1 MSAAI
6 TPQDSVLFG
15 KFYPLHRGHVLLI
28 QRALEQTSGKVYVT
42 VCGNLR
48 RDLKLFFDSALP
60 VFPDVNLRKAWIEA
74 EFAPAIAAGKLQ
86 VVILYEENIPSYP
99 NGWQEWANIV
109 RKQWSKLGIHPTR
122 VFTSEP
128 QDAEPYKTYLDL
140 ETTFVD
146 IARVNVHISGT
157 ELRRSF
163 GPNFLSCAPSVA
175 SFYSKNFY
183 ISSQPTNTSFINS
196 HDLPGAVE
204 MQLQMHTIA
213 NHQGLGYQ
221 QVLAPEFAL
230 QASYTANNTAEAN
243 ATLVNQDNTVPSV
256 TLSTTASEATQAIE
270 QADWSHVSYH
280 SHLTWADVARNM
292 RTQLDMDFNYIH
304 APEAEYPPVMLFNP
318 RITLLP
324 QLQLQGSAA
333 PSDLAYVQAELNNH
347 NKGVQLTNPEYMTYP
362 QQLNAHLRS
371 CPTRSPN
378 MIGVDGHA
386 SATVTPAQANPNL
399 LAVFALAN
407 HYVEQAMNTMP
418 SCISAM
424 LGTDEYEAFIDEMY
438 HRIYPE

>member
-1 MSAAI
+1 MSSA
-6 TPQDSVLFG
+6 TSQQDSVLFG

-60 VFPDVNLRKAWIEA
+60 VFPDVNLRKAWIES
-74 EFAPAIAAGKLQ
+74 EFAPAIAMGKLQ

-99 NGWQEWANIV
+99 NGWKEWANIV
-109 RKQWSKLGIHPTR
+109 RKQWNKLGINPTR

-163 GPNFLSCAPSVA
+163 GPNILSCAPSVA
-175 SFYSKNFY
+175 SYYGKNFY
-183 ISSQPTNTSFINS
+183 ISESAPYSSFVSS
-196 HDLPGAVE
+196 HELPALVE
-204 MQLQMHTIA
+204 MHLQQQTIA
-213 NHQGLGYQ
+213 NHQHLGYRQ
-221 QVLAPEFAL
+221 LLAPEFAL
-230 QASYTANNTAEAN
+230 QAAYVSIASDTPTQVVQDDSLPRVTVTTS
-243 ATLVNQDNTVPSV
+243 ATD
-256 TLSTTASEATQAIE
+256 ASLALAQT
-270 QADWSHVSYH
+270 DWSQITYH
-280 SHLTWADVARNM
+280 HHLTWEAVARNM

-304 APEAEYPPVMLFNP
+304 ARQAEYPPVMLFNP

-324 QLQLQGSAA
+324 QLELQGTALASE
-333 PSDLAYVQAELNNH
+333 LAYVQAQLNTYD
-347 NKGVQLTNPEYMTYP
+347 KGVQLTHPEYMTYP
-362 QQLNAHLRS
+362 QQLNQHLRS
-371 CPTRSPN
+371 CPTTSPN
-378 MIGVDGHA
+378 VLGVNDQA
-386 SATVTPAQANPNL
+386 SEVLTPAQVNPNT
-399 LAVFALAN
+399 LAVLSLAN

-418 SCISAM
+418 ECISNM
-424 LGTDEYEAFIDEMY
+424 LGTDEYETFIDEMY